1 MKIFQ
6 NIARETRETHGK
18 IKIFSFFRVFR
29 VFRGQKIFKSLLLA
43 TWVNLK

>member
-6 NIARETRETHGK
+6 NIARETREIHEK
-18 IKIFSFFRVFR
+18 IKMFSFFRVFR

-43 TWVNLK
+43 TWVK